1 MPKFKPNF
9 TSVLD
14 KDPPQEIPLL
24 GYYPDT
30 NRITIAFWDGTRT
43 DTGVPVVK
51 DVNDLARTVTHY
63 QKLTPSAQKLA
74 FEEHP
79 ILHTYLRIYDFLHD
93 GWERQ
98 RQAEIDARI
107 EAVSIEENTQEPI
120 PEESETPLEN
130 P

>member
-79 ILHTYLRIYDFLHD
+79 ILHTYLKIYDFLCD
-93 GWERQ
+93 GWERE
-98 RQAEIDARI
+98 RTLIMEEEAAEDTAIDTN
-107 EAVSIEENTQEPI
+107 VQDPSPK
-120 PEESETPLEN
+120 ESEIN
-130 P
+130 